1 MDHFE
6 LVGRR
11 ISIRVERL
19 FNPVPEGF
27 FVIPP
32 MFHRSLGRLA
42 HYASEERVYQTLFAG
57 LYDGDQVEV
66 TVPNFGLPV
75 SVPSH
80 DTLMFV
86 LVHLP
91 RHPWIQEAIEMR
103 RKQAEDDR
111 NEEW

>member
-1 MDHFE
+1 MDNFE

-66 TVPNFGLPV
+66 TVPQSFSNARTAVLISRHV
-75 SVPSH
+75 DSAVESRRSPSEAEKASE
-80 DTLMFV
+80 
-86 LVHLP
+86 P
-91 RHPWIQEAIEMR
+91 RRA
-103 RKQAEDDR
+103 
-111 NEEW
+111 NV